1 MVQIFYHD
9 KVTGNLFLTVWPC
22 KNWLL
27 KLARVNL
34 ISKIFIFIESQV
46 ILLRFE
52 HKDNKSVINQG
63 VI

>member
-1 MVQIFYHD
+1 MVQVFYHD

-22 KNWLL
+22 KNCLL

-34 ISKIFIFIESQV
+34 ISKILIESQV